1 MWMPLW
7 KWMVCPKMVQL
18 QPLWSAFHPFRVV
31 LRGLGPSWHIAKPT
45 NVSFN
50 LEPGNSGNRYRS
62 ATVKDAKN
70 SWRSCSFL
78 TNNSATNR
86 CRRAFSLSRYAA
98 WLDSSLVIASQSKR
112 EPPLSPFPT
121 ATYLHTTCPLFPF
134 VSSRCVAHKRREPL
148 CKYCQRGPSTL
159 NVLART
165 YSPIVVVR
173 STLCFGCV
181 SRLGVAN
188 FSYWIV
194 RST

>member
-1 MWMPLW
+1 
-7 KWMVCPKMVQL
+7 VQL

-121 ATYLHTTCPLFPF
+121 ATYLHTTRPLFPF